1 MKVKL
6 YFLLLVLCSAL
17 SINSYAALPATD
29 SQGKPLP
36 SLAPMLNKV
45 NNAVVNIS
53 TFSNGQAS
61 QNPLMND
68 PFFRHFFD
76 NQRRQQPQQRSS
88 SAGSGVIVDAK
99 KGIVITNHHV
109 IDNSDEIRV
118 SLVDGRNFTAE
129 LLGADP
135 DLDIAILKINARN
148 LTAAR
153 FADSSRVQVGDF
165 AVAIGNPFGLGQ
177 TVTTGIVSALGRS
190 GLGLKGYE
198 NYIQTDA
205 SINPGN
211 SGGALVDLAG
221 RLIGINSAI
230 IAPSGGNVG
239 IGFAIPINM
248 AKASMQQILKYGE
261 VRRGQIG
268 VSIQDITE
276 DLRQAFDLRNGQ
288 QGVLITGIG
297 NNTPAQRAGL
307 QVEDIITGVDG
318 KPTSSTSQLRS
329 QIGIK
334 NIGDKVKLNVLRDG
348 RNRAFIL
355 PVGNPQQFST
365 SNNGGNRSAVGSI
378 HPLLSGARFKNSSNG
393 QGVFVASLTANSPAA
408 YNGLEPGDI
417 ITRANKK
424 TVRNIQEFKRAISRS
439 QKAMFLQVKRGS
451 QRLLIAI
458 R

>member
-1 MKVKL
+1 MKAKIYL
-6 YFLLLVLCSAL
+6 FLLIIYS
-17 SINSYAALPATD
+17 SISLTSYAALPATD
-29 SQGKPLP
+29 ANGNPLP

-53 TFSNGQAS
+53 TIANGQS
-61 QNPLMND
+61 RQSPLMND
-68 PFFRHFFD
+68 PFFRRFFD
-76 NQRRQQPQQRSS
+76 SQRRQQPQQRSS
-88 SAGSGVIVDAK
+88 SAGSGVIIDAS
-99 KGIVITNHHV
+99 KGIVMTNHHV
-109 IDNSDEIRV
+109 IENADEIRV
-118 SLVDGRNFTAE
+118 SLVDGRNFNAR

-135 DLDIAILKINARN
+135 DLDIAILKIKANH
-148 LTAAR
+148 LSEVKL
-153 FADSSRVQVGDF
+153 ADSSRVQVGDF

-276 DLRQAFDLRNGQ
+276 DLRQAFNLKNGQ

-297 NNTPAQRAGL
+297 DNTPAQRSGL
-307 QVEDIITGVDG
+307 EVEDIVTAVDG
-318 KPTSSTSQLRS
+318 VATNSTSQLRS

-334 NIGDKVKLNVLRDG
+334 NIGDKVKLTVLRDG
-348 RNRAFIL
+348 RIRSFTLA
-355 PVGNPQQFST
+355 VGNPQQFT
-365 SNNGGNRSAVGSI
+365 SYGTNRAPVGDL
-378 HPLLSGARFKNSSNG
+378 HPLLAGATFKTST
-393 QGVFVASLTANSPAA
+393 QAKGVFVASLAANSAAA
-408 YNGLEPGDI
+408 YNGLEPGDL
-417 ITRANKK
+417 ITRVNKVS
-424 TVRNIQEFKRAISRS
+424 VRNIRDLKQVLDRS
-439 QKAMFLQVKRGS
+439 KNALFLQVKRGG
-451 QRLLIAI
+451 QMLLIAI